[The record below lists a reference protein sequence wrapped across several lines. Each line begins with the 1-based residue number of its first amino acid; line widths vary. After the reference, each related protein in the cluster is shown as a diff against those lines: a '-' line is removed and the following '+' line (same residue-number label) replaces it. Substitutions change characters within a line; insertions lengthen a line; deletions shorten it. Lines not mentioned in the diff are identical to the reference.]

1 MTSRFIGESAT
12 QEAPPSLQRQRQWI
26 KRIDALLPPGRNRW
40 FHQSANAWRA
50 AQRTARYLETR
61 LNTPIR
67 VEHHVYP
74 ALGLRH
80 YHLSTPDGRHFRIR
94 FFYGL
99 LGAPMLREVLAET
112 SLSSARSGRE
122 TIRLTAKPTARRVTK
137 PTIPR
142 IVTPAARRATPPTS
156 VTVPRAR
163 PKGYRRPKG
172 VAIAL
177 TASMKKRIA
186 TTARN
191 DFERKRPDYARRL
204 GVKSGEH
211 IHHAIELQALT
222 RYPGVFTK
230 EQLNAFGNM
239 RGIPEEL
246 GGKLQLHNRSIRDQW
261 NYHYRLLDAQI
272 VARSLKP
279 GTAGYNHYVRNY
291 LTSAR
296 DEIDWS
302 VGSFFRD
309 EQ

>member
-1 MTSRFIGESAT
+1 MTSYFTGETTA
-12 QEAPPSLQRQRQWI
+12 QEALPSSQQQREWIQRI
-26 KRIDALLPPGRNRW
+26 GALLPPGCNRW
-40 FHQSANAWRA
+40 FHRQANAWRA
-50 AQRTARYLETR
+50 AQRSARYLEAR
-61 LNTPIR
+61 LNMPIR

-80 YHLSTPDGRHFRIR
+80 YHLSAPGGRHFRIR

-99 LGAPMLREVLAET
+99 HEAPILREALAET
-112 SLSSARSGRE
+112 SRSPARSGRG
-122 TIRLTAKPTARRVTK
+122 TIRRVTK
-137 PTIPR
+137 PTLR
-142 IVTPAARRATPPTS
+142 RTTTPAARRATPPTS
-156 VTVPRAR
+156 VTVPRTR

-177 TASMKKRIA
+177 TPSTKKRIA

-272 VARSLKP
+272 AARGLKP
-279 GTAGYNHYVRNY
+279 GTAGYNDYVRNY

-309 EQ
+309 EP